1 MRWRGE
7 REGRAMGGR
16 RRSGGGPDGRAMRY
30 VLVGVL
36 VAWASLTLNVN
47 CGSPLGLFCTG
58 LVEDVEFC

>member
-16 RRSGGGPDGRAMRY
+16 RRSGGGADGRAKRY

-36 VAWASLTLNVN
+36 VAWASLMLNGN
-47 CGSPLGLFCTG
+47 CELLLGLFCTG
-58 LVEDVEFC
+58 LVEDAEFR